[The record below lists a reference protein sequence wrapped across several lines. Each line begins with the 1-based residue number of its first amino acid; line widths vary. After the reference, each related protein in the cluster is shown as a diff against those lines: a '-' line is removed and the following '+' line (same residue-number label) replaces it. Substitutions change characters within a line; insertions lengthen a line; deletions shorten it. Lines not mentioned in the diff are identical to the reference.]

1 MPPEDSRP
9 AILKPPMSTPRVRHP
24 ELLAHRDEFP
34 LLSRSVYLNTC
45 SLGARSERSRRRLDT
60 YLDDWDALGARA
72 WYRRWLGELD
82 RLREDFGAAI
92 GVPGGEIT
100 LAPNVSVAL
109 AVIASALDGVHRGDA
124 ATAERLRAAG
134 IAAGPTPRPKVVTTA
149 LDFPTIG
156 HQWLAR
162 EALGVELVVIDSPD
176 GIGVPIEAFAEA
188 IDDRTALVATGH
200 VYFTTGARVDLRPLA
215 DLCHERGALL
225 LVDGYQATGIV
236 PTDVVADGVDA
247 YVSGTLKWLFGGSG
261 MAFAWVRP
269 ALHAALVP
277 TTTGWFSSARQFAF
291 AVDELAFAPDGRRYE
306 LGTPSMPS
314 AAIARGGMD
323 LVREIGVERLGER
336 TGDLGDLL
344 VALADAA
351 GLEVRGPRDAASRG
365 GIVPI
370 AVADPKP
377 VVDVLANEGIIVDF
391 RPGVVRCSPAF
402 YNTEDEVRL
411 LVERLDGLVPADD
424 RRVSP
429 G

>member
-1 MPPEDSRP
+1 
-9 AILKPPMSTPRVRHP
+9 MSTPHVRHA

-45 SLGARSERSRRRLDT
+45 SLGARSERSRRRLDA
-60 YLDDWDALGARA
+60 YLDEWDALGARA

-82 RLREDFGAAI
+82 ALRGDFGAVI
-92 GVPGGEIT
+92 GVAGDEIT
-100 LAPNVSVAL
+100 LSPNVSTAL
-109 AVIASALDGVHRGDA
+109 AVIASALDPIHGGGDA
-124 ATAERLRAAG
+124 TAKLLRAAG
-134 IAAGPTPRPKVVTTA
+134 VDAGSSPRPKVITTA

-162 EALGVELVVIDSPD
+162 ERLGVELVVIPSPD
-176 GIGVPIEAFAEA
+176 GVSVPLGAFAEA
-188 IDDRTALVATGH
+188 IDERTALVATGH
-200 VYFTTGARVDLRPLA
+200 VYFTTGARLELRPLA

-236 PTDVVADGVDA
+236 PTDVAADGVDI

-261 MAFAWVRP
+261 TAFAWVRP

-323 LVREIGVERLGER
+323 LVREIGVAPLGER
-336 TGDLGDLL
+336 TGDLGDLV
-344 VALADAA
+344 VALAEVA
-351 GLEVRGPRDAASRG
+351 GMDVRGPRGAASRG

-370 AVADPKP
+370 GVADPKP
-377 VVDVLANEGIIVDF
+377 VVDALADEGIIVDF
-391 RPGVVRCSPAF
+391 RPGIVRCSPAF
-402 YNTEDEVRL
+402 YNSEDEVRL
-411 LVERLDGLVPADD
+411 LVERLDQLVPATD
-424 RRVSP
+424 RVSRR
-429 G
+429 